1 MKVGKLL
8 ALAAILCMVGV
19 AMAQDAPKDAPKQ
32 ERPKGI
38 AGKIKSVDGMKL
50 VITKRAREGQE
61 ATEVTVTA
69 DDKTVV
75 TLDRKEATMADL
87 KADMFVFVTPE
98 TGTAEKIVASTKMR
112 ERKKPT
118 EEPKPAP
125 KPE

>member
-19 AMAQDAPKDAPKQ
+19 AMAQDAPKR

-98 TGTAEKIVASTKMR
+98 TGTAVKIMASTKMR
-112 ERKKPT
+112 ERPKKPAD
-118 EEPKPAP
+118 AP
-125 KPE
+125 KKEE

>member
-1 MKVGKLL
+1 
-8 ALAAILCMVGV
+8 
-19 AMAQDAPKDAPKQ
+19 
-32 ERPKGI
+32 
-38 AGKIKSVDGMKL
+38 
-50 VITKRAREGQE
+50 
-61 ATEVTVTA
+61 
-69 DDKTVV
+69 
-75 TLDRKEATMADL
+75 MADL